1 MMGKKKK
8 SITMWERER
17 PFHDRRAQS
26 EVELE
31 AVVVEPWT
39 EDEDEDEDGEVEEAA
54 EVVYQKRVC

>member
-1 MMGKKKK
+1 MGKKKK

-17 PFHDRRAQS
+17 PFRDRRARS

-39 EDEDEDEDGEVEEAA
+39 EDEDGEVEEAA
-54 EVVYQKRVC
+54 EVVYRKRVC

>member
-1 MMGKKKK
+1 MR
-8 SITMWERER
+8 ERER
-17 PFHDRRAQS
+17 EKPFHDRRARS

-39 EDEDEDEDGEVEEAA
+39 EDEDGEVEEAA

>member
-1 MMGKKKK
+1 MGKKKK
-8 SITMWERER
+8 SITMRERER
-17 PFHDRRAQS
+17 EKPFHDRRARS

-39 EDEDEDEDGEVEEAA
+39 EDEDGEVEEAA